1 MSGREQIPQGNV
13 NRNRSASLS
22 VLDTDNSSPL
32 RRTRQLSH
40 CGDSRSPNS
49 NNSSL
54 LSSKYR
60 NYTMDFKLKVVAE
73 CSDPNVSN
81 RSVGLKYNLN
91 ESTIRGWIK
100 NKDLLKA
107 GAVNNSGK
115 LKKRLTGGG
124 RKPIAADVEERVIRW
139 IESMREKHLRVTVKA
154 VCNQA
159 TLFYQEM
166 HPDGPTFIASR
177 GWWDRFRG
185 RHNFAIRRKTTQSQR
200 VPVDVIPKVVRF
212 LLYTKKKFA
221 EKRYTKIIAFDETAV
236 WFDAVGAT
244 TVDSVGVQDVTL

>member
-13 NRNRSASLS
+13 NRNRSSSLS

-73 CSDPNVSN
+73 CSEPNVSN

-100 NKDLLKA
+100 NKHLLKA

-115 LKKRLTGGG
+115 LKKRISGGG
-124 RKPIAADVEERVIRW
+124 RKIIAADVEERVIRW
-139 IESMREKHLRVTVKA
+139 IESMREKNLRVSALMNIVY
-154 VCNQA
+154 
-159 TLFYQEM
+159 LWIFFYFF
-166 HPDGPTFIASR
+166 DNI
-177 GWWDRFRG
+177 
-185 RHNFAIRRKTTQSQR
+185 
-200 VPVDVIPKVVRF
+200 
-212 LLYTKKKFA
+212 LY
-221 EKRYTKIIAFDETAV
+221 YLIIN
-236 WFDAVGAT
+236 
-244 TVDSVGVQDVTL
+244 